1 MPPYTYVFPAEWDN
15 LSVPLGPRQDGW
27 VHLTPDH
34 PCGIWG
40 MAMSVRC
47 AHPMGEVSSLNCV
60 YLLAP
65 CRENLPIN
73 CVLILSVNGPM
84 IFLLSYT
91 TSATNLWTSP
101 LHFSSSHPLSLA
113 FLFTSYLPP
122 CTQNFMSQIH
132 THNHVTEHGFGDM
145 WWWQWT
151 ALKGLQWWKTS
162 QRSWES
168 IFCFTPGK
176 IYELCSSEH
185 LCSPAGTLRVSE
197 KKTRGGMEWVAV
209 IEM

>member
-65 CRENLPIN
+65 CRENLPII

-84 IFLLSYT
+84 ILFCCLIQPQPQIYELPRSTSHHPILSLWHFFLCYSLLS
-91 TSATNLWTSP
+91 
-101 LHFSSSHPLSLA
+101 
-113 FLFTSYLPP
+113 SYLLP
-122 CTQNFMSQIH
+122 CTQTFMSQIH
-132 THNHVTEHGFGDM
+132 THNHVT
-145 WWWQWT
+145 
-151 ALKGLQWWKTS
+151 
-162 QRSWES
+162 
-168 IFCFTPGK
+168 
-176 IYELCSSEH
+176 
-185 LCSPAGTLRVSE
+185 
-197 KKTRGGMEWVAV
+197 
-209 IEM
+209 

>member
-47 AHPMGEVSSLNCV
+47 AHPEGEVSSLNCV

-65 CRENLPIN
+65 CRENLPII

-84 IFLLSYT
+84 IFFFVVLYNLNHKFMNFPTPLLIVPSFLSLLS
-91 TSATNLWTSP
+91 
-101 LHFSSSHPLSLA
+101 
-113 FLFTSYLPP
+113 SYLPP
-122 CTQNFMSQIH
+122 CTQTFMSQIH
-132 THNHVTEHGFGDM
+132 THNHVTWHGFGDM

-151 ALKGLQWWKTS
+151 ALKGLQ
-162 QRSWES
+162 
-168 IFCFTPGK
+168 
-176 IYELCSSEH
+176 
-185 LCSPAGTLRVSE
+185 
-197 KKTRGGMEWVAV
+197 
-209 IEM
+209 

>member
-47 AHPMGEVSSLNCV
+47 AHPEGEVSSLNCV

-65 CRENLPIN
+65 CRENLPII

-84 IFLLSYT
+84 IF
-91 TSATNLWTSP
+91 
-101 LHFSSSHPLSLA
+101 F
-113 FLFTSYLPP
+113 
-122 CTQNFMSQIH
+122 
-132 THNHVTEHGFGDM
+132 
-145 WWWQWT
+145 
-151 ALKGLQWWKTS
+151 
-162 QRSWES
+162 
-168 IFCFTPGK
+168 FCCLIQPQPQ
-176 IYELCSSEH
+176 IYELPHSTSHRPILSLSSFFLSAAMH
-185 LCSPAGTLRVSE
+185 SDLHVPDTY
-197 KKTRGGMEWVAV
+197 T
-209 IEM
+209 